1 MEIFLLFPFNECV
14 VCSSLFLSPEI
25 KVKSRLYLFLQLPD
39 PESLDFER
47 LGARLISTL
56 ALLDF
61 DVSLP
66 TPESVLSISKTLSRL
81 STEPELEISKETYE
95 KKQL

>member
-1 MEIFLLFPFNECV
+1 MKYLIPYIALGGRKPFRACCLLKLKPKADSICFYN
-14 VCSSLFLSPEI
+14 
-25 KVKSRLYLFLQLPD
+25 YLPD

-81 STEPELEISKETYE
+81 STEPELE
-95 KKQL
+95 